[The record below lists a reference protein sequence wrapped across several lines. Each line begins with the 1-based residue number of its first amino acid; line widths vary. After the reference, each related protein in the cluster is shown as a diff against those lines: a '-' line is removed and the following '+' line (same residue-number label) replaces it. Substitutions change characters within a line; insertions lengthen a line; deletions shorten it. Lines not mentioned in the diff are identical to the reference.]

1 MLKRP
6 GEVAAR
12 PQNESCSTLK
22 WSSSTGQQPPLTRRH
37 TNTRQNAVLQTLSE
51 IRWKGSAPKRKADV
65 RLHALSFYT
74 RAAGRGARGETR
86 TPTVIGLFC

>member
-1 MLKRP
+1 MKRNALLESAEAHREGRGVTAVRELQHAVKEAAALDRNLALK
-6 GEVAAR
+6 G
-12 PQNESCSTLK
+12 L
-22 WSSSTGQQPPLTRRH
+22 
-37 TNTRQNAVLQTLSE
+37 
-51 IRWKGSAPKRKADV
+51 APKRKADV